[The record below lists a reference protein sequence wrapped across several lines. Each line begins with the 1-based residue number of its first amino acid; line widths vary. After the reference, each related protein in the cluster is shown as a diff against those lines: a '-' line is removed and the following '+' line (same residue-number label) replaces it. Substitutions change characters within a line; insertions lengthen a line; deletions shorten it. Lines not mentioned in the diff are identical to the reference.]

1 MPWAGD
7 LRTHWEGKVDRFVN
21 RTPNLYGSEFAFDST
36 GFESTGSF
44 ARYANTHQMSTVTPE
59 AVRKFTGFQ
68 LSLDMADRGWLET
81 TYYQMG
87 SDYRGNLS
95 YLLSYMSKFCS
106 GGSTS
111 LTVNVR
117 NVNLADG
124 VALQVTID
132 FKPIGTIALS
142 GGSGRLVTSLG
153 HFAVSFDQVRV
164 KNGDAT
170 ILQGGSFR

>member
-1 MPWAGD
+1 MNATKMTTAIAMAALLMAAGCGG
-7 LRTHWEGKVDRFVN
+7 REGSPSPTAPSVLSDSFQ
-21 RTPNLYGSEFAFDST
+21 TASGGGGGGCGSAKETLT
-36 GFESTGSF
+36 GAAING
-44 ARYANTHQMSTVTPE
+44 VTPSGE
-59 AVRKFTGFQ
+59 AV
-68 LSLDMADRGWLET
+68 AD
-81 TYYQMG
+81 
-87 SDYRGNLS
+87 
-95 YLLSYMSKFCS
+95 MSKFCS

-170 ILQGGSFR
+170 ILAGGSFR

>member
-1 MPWAGD
+1 MNATKMTTAIAMAALLMAAGCGG
-7 LRTHWEGKVDRFVN
+7 REGSPSPTAPSVLSDSSQ
-21 RTPNLYGSEFAFDST
+21 TASGGGGGCGSAKETLT
-36 GFESTGSF
+36 GAAING
-44 ARYANTHQMSTVTPE
+44 VTPSGE
-59 AVRKFTGFQ
+59 AV
-68 LSLDMADRGWLET
+68 AD
-81 TYYQMG
+81 
-87 SDYRGNLS
+87 
-95 YLLSYMSKFCS
+95 MSKFCS

-132 FKPIGTIALS
+132 FKPIGTISLS
-142 GGSGRLVTSLG
+142 GGSGTLVTSLG

-170 ILQGGSFR
+170 IMQGGSFR

>member
-1 MPWAGD
+1 MNATKMTTAIAMAALLMAAGCGG
-7 LRTHWEGKVDRFVN
+7 REGSPGPTAPSVLSDSSQ
-21 RTPNLYGSEFAFDST
+21 TASGGGGGCGSAKETLT
-36 GFESTGSF
+36 GAAING
-44 ARYANTHQMSTVTPE
+44 VTPSGE
-59 AVRKFTGFQ
+59 AV
-68 LSLDMADRGWLET
+68 AD
-81 TYYQMG
+81 
-87 SDYRGNLS
+87 
-95 YLLSYMSKFCS
+95 MSKFCS

>member
-1 MPWAGD
+1 MNATKMTTAIAMAALLMAAGCGA
-7 LRTHWEGKVDRFVN
+7 REGSPSPTAPSVLSDSSQ
-21 RTPNLYGSEFAFDST
+21 TASGGGGGGCGSAKETLT
-36 GFESTGSF
+36 GAAING
-44 ARYANTHQMSTVTPE
+44 VTPSGE
-59 AVRKFTGFQ
+59 AV
-68 LSLDMADRGWLET
+68 AD
-81 TYYQMG
+81 
-87 SDYRGNLS
+87 
-95 YLLSYMSKFCS
+95 MSKFCS

-170 ILQGGSFR
+170 ILAGGSFR

>member
-1 MPWAGD
+1 MNATKMTTAIAMAALLMAAGCGG
-7 LRTHWEGKVDRFVN
+7 REGSPSPTAPSVLSDSSQ
-21 RTPNLYGSEFAFDST
+21 TASGGGGGGCGSAKETLT
-36 GFESTGSF
+36 GAAING
-44 ARYANTHQMSTVTPE
+44 VTPSGE
-59 AVRKFTGFQ
+59 AVA
-68 LSLDMADRGWLET
+68 DMS
-81 TYYQMG
+81 M
-87 SDYRGNLS
+87 
-95 YLLSYMSKFCS
+95 FCS

-170 ILQGGSFR
+170 ILAGGSFR

>member
-1 MPWAGD
+1 MNATKMTTAIAMAALLMAAG
-7 LRTHWEGKVDRFVN
+7 
-21 RTPNLYGSEFAFDST
+21 
-36 GFESTGSF
+36 
-44 ARYANTHQMSTVTPE
+44 
-59 AVRKFTGFQ
+59 
-68 LSLDMADRGWLET
+68 
-81 TYYQMG
+81 
-87 SDYRGNLS
+87 
-95 YLLSYMSKFCS
+95 CS
-106 GGSTS
+106 GREGAPSPTS
-111 LTVNVR
+111 PTVNVR

-170 ILQGGSFR
+170 ILQGGSF

>member
-1 MPWAGD
+1 MNATKMTTAIAMAALLMAAGCGG
-7 LRTHWEGKVDRFVN
+7 REGSPSPTAPSVLSDSSQ
-21 RTPNLYGSEFAFDST
+21 TASGGGGGGCGSAKETLT
-36 GFESTGSF
+36 GAAING
-44 ARYANTHQMSTVTPE
+44 VTPSGE
-59 AVRKFTGFQ
+59 AV
-68 LSLDMADRGWLET
+68 AD
-81 TYYQMG
+81 
-87 SDYRGNLS
+87 
-95 YLLSYMSKFCS
+95 MSKFCS

-132 FKPIGTIALS
+132 FKPIGTIVLS

-170 ILQGGSFR
+170 ILAGGSFR

>member
-1 MPWAGD
+1 MNATKMTTAIAMAALLMAAGCGG
-7 LRTHWEGKVDRFVN
+7 REGSLSPTAPSVLSDSSQ
-21 RTPNLYGSEFAFDST
+21 TASGGGGGGCGSAKETLT
-36 GFESTGSF
+36 GAAING
-44 ARYANTHQMSTVTPE
+44 VTPSGE
-59 AVRKFTGFQ
+59 AV
-68 LSLDMADRGWLET
+68 AD
-81 TYYQMG
+81 
-87 SDYRGNLS
+87 
-95 YLLSYMSKFCS
+95 MSKFCS

-153 HFAVSFDQVRV
+153 HFAVSFDQARV

>member
-1 MPWAGD
+1 MNATKMTTAIAMAALLMAAGCGG
-7 LRTHWEGKVDRFVN
+7 REGSPGPTAPSVLSDRSQ
-21 RTPNLYGSEFAFDST
+21 TASGGGGGCGSAKETLT
-36 GFESTGSF
+36 GAAING
-44 ARYANTHQMSTVTPE
+44 VTPSGE
-59 AVRKFTGFQ
+59 AV
-68 LSLDMADRGWLET
+68 AD
-81 TYYQMG
+81 
-87 SDYRGNLS
+87 
-95 YLLSYMSKFCS
+95 MSKFCS

-132 FKPIGTIALS
+132 FKPIGTISLS
-142 GGSGRLVTSLG
+142 GGSGTLVTSLG

-170 ILQGGSFR
+170 IMQGGSFR

>member
-1 MPWAGD
+1 MNATKMTTAIAMAALLMAAGCGG
-7 LRTHWEGKVDRFVN
+7 REGSPSPTAPSVLSDSSQ
-21 RTPNLYGSEFAFDST
+21 TASGGGGGGCGSAKETLT
-36 GFESTGSF
+36 GAAING
-44 ARYANTHQMSTVTPE
+44 VTPSGE
-59 AVRKFTGFQ
+59 AV
-68 LSLDMADRGWLET
+68 AD
-81 TYYQMG
+81 
-87 SDYRGNLS
+87 
-95 YLLSYMSKFCS
+95 MSKFCS

-153 HFAVSFDQVRV
+153 HFAVSFDQVRA

>member
-1 MPWAGD
+1 MNATKMTTAIAMAALLMAAGCGG
-7 LRTHWEGKVDRFVN
+7 REGSPSPTAPSVLSDSSQ
-21 RTPNLYGSEFAFDST
+21 TASGGGGGGCGSAKETLT
-36 GFESTGSF
+36 GAAING
-44 ARYANTHQMSTVTPE
+44 VTPSGE
-59 AVRKFTGFQ
+59 AV
-68 LSLDMADRGWLET
+68 AD
-81 TYYQMG
+81 
-87 SDYRGNLS
+87 
-95 YLLSYMSKFCS
+95 MSKFCS
-106 GGSTS
+106 GGSTA

-132 FKPIGTIALS
+132 FKPIGTIVLS

>member
-1 MPWAGD
+1 MNATKMTTAIAMAALLMAAGCGG
-7 LRTHWEGKVDRFVN
+7 REGSPSPTAPSVLSDSSQ
-21 RTPNLYGSEFAFDST
+21 TASGGGGGGCGSAKETLT
-36 GFESTGSF
+36 GAAING
-44 ARYANTHQMSTVTPE
+44 VTPSGE
-59 AVRKFTGFQ
+59 AV
-68 LSLDMADRGWLET
+68 AD
-81 TYYQMG
+81 
-87 SDYRGNLS
+87 
-95 YLLSYMSKFCS
+95 MSKFCS

-132 FKPIGTIALS
+132 FKPIGTIVLS